1 MKFLSD
7 SIYISHSRQTQ
18 STKQNWKGFFAEGW
32 PHMGIACGTIK
43 QLTSVM
49 IYDMDIL
56 IIKKSGDYQDAENK
70 SVKGDL

>member
-1 MKFLSD
+1 
-7 SIYISHSRQTQ
+7 
-18 STKQNWKGFFAEGW
+18 
-32 PHMGIACGTIK
+32 MGIACGTIK